1 MKVGKDLM
9 AASAAPLVLAIL
21 AEGESYGYAIVKRV
35 RELSDG
41 EIEWTDGLLYP
52 LLHRLEDAGH
62 VTSRWG
68 ASETGR
74 RRRYYEVTPSGRA
87 ELAEHRRQWAAVVG
101 ALQSAWKD
109 VADAAVLG
117 TMRPGVAL

>member
-21 AEGESYGYAIVKRV
+21 AEGESYGYAIVGRV
-35 RELSDG
+35 RELSNG
-41 EIEWTDGLLYP
+41 ELEWTDGLLYP

-62 VTSRWG
+62 ITSRWG

-74 RRRYYEVTPSGRA
+74 RRRYYALTASGEGA
-87 ELAEHRRQWAAVVG
+87 LAEHRRQWDTVVAA
-101 ALQSAWKD
+101 LESAWRG
-109 VADAAVLG
+109 VADTAAG

>member
-9 AASAAPLVLAIL
+9 AASAAPLVLTIL
-21 AEGESYGYAIVKRV
+21 AEGESYGYAIVGRV
-35 RELSDG
+35 RELSGG

-62 VTSRWG
+62 ITSRWG
-68 ASETGR
+68 ASDTGR
-74 RRRYYEVTPSGRA
+74 RRRYYEITASGRA
-87 ELAEHRRQWAAVVG
+87 ELAEHRRQWATVVNL
-101 ALQSAWKD
+101 LQTAWRD
-109 VADAAVLG
+109 VADAAAPG

>member
-21 AEGESYGYAIVKRV
+21 AEGESYGYAIVRRV

-41 EIEWTDGLLYP
+41 ELEWTDGLLYP

-62 VTSRWG
+62 VSSRWG
-68 ASETGR
+68 VSDTGR
-74 RRRYYEVTPSGRA
+74 RRRYYEITDRGRS
-87 ELAEHRRQWAAVVG
+87 ELAEHRRQWAAVAA
-101 ALQSAWKD
+101 ALQAAWHGLG
-109 VADAAVLG
+109 DAVDG
-117 TMRPGVAL
+117 TMRPGLAL

>member
-21 AEGESYGYAIVKRV
+21 AEGESYGYAIVGRV
-35 RELSDG
+35 RELSQG
-41 EIEWTDGLLYP
+41 ELEWTDGLLYP

-68 ASETGR
+68 VSETGR
-74 RRRYYEVTPSGRA
+74 RRRYYELTDSGRA
-87 ELAEHRRQWAAVVG
+87 ELGEYRRQWATVVS
-101 ALQSAWKD
+101 ALQSAWQD
-109 VADAAVLG
+109 VAEAAASTL
-117 TMRPGVAL
+117 RPGVAL